1 MLYQNKPQKFYTPAA
16 LPYYHFPITHPPLP
30 HLIPIP
36 IPKPPPSQPSL
47 THITHIIQLSP
58 HNLKARRRLQ
68 NRRLN
73 LLPGIQVQI
82 LTDRRTDPLDLIHF
96 ALDRPLMVVFA
107 QFPILVVE
115 FDRTREV
122 GPAEVV
128 NI

>member
-1 MLYQNKPQKFYTPAA
+1 MLYENKPQKYYTPAT
-16 LPYYHFPITHPPLP
+16 LLYYHFSIIHPPLP
-30 HLIPIP
+30 HLIPC
-36 IPKPPPSQPSL
+36 PKPPPSQPSL

-73 LLPGIQVQI
+73 LFPSIQVQI
-82 LTDRRTDPLDLIHF
+82 LTNRRTDPLDLIDF
-96 ALDRPLMVVFA
+96 ALDRPLVVVFA

-115 FDRTREV
+115 FDGTGEV

-128 NI
+128 DV